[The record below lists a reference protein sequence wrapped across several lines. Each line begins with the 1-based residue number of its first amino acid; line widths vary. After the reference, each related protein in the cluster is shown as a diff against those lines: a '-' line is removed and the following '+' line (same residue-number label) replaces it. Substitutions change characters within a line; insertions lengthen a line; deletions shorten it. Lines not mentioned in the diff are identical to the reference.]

1 MGRKLLTGILGLVTC
16 LIAAGWV
23 LVFAVNTMATLPLGL
38 VPAFVYDVA
47 DNRTF
52 FVLGIVVAALIYL
65 WLLTAILAVRRRKRY
80 GTISVVV
87 LLTLDM
93 AASVVFTITTWWY
106 LLAVGLD
113 LLLLGLCYALF
124 RAGTTE

>member
-1 MGRKLLTGILGLVTC
+1 MDRKLLTGILALVIC

-38 VPAFVYDVA
+38 VPVLVYAVGE
-47 DNRTF
+47 NRAVF
-52 FVLGIVVAALIYL
+52 ALCLVVAAVLYL
-65 WLLTAILAVRRRKRY
+65 WLLSAIAAVRRRKRY
-80 GTISVVV
+80 GTVSVVV

-113 LLLLGLCYALF
+113 FLLLGLCYALF

>member
-1 MGRKLLTGILGLVTC
+1 MDRKLLTGILALVIC

-38 VPAFVYDVA
+38 VPVLVYAVGE
-47 DNRTF
+47 NRAVF
-52 FVLGIVVAALIYL
+52 ALCLAVAAVLYL
-65 WLLTAILAVRRRKRY
+65 WLLSAIAAVRRRKRY
-80 GTISVVV
+80 GTVSVVV

-93 AASVVFTITTWWY
+93 ADSVVFTITTWWY

-113 LLLLGLCYALF
+113 FLLLGLCYALF

>member
-38 VPAFVYDVA
+38 VPAFVYAVA

-52 FVLGIVVAALIYL
+52 FVLGIVIAALIYL

-124 RAGTTE
+124 RAETTE